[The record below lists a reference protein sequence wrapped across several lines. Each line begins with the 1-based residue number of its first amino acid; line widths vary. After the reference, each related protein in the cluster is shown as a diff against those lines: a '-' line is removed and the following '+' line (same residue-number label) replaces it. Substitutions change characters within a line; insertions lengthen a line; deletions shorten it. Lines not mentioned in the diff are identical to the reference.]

1 MLSPQATYPIPQQ
14 VAGPETAPPAH
25 AQQQP
30 GPEFNEQFI
39 EALAQRL
46 MPRLMPEIL
55 YQVRAAVPA
64 MPTPK
69 RDKPFGMSLA
79 LAIVSLALMIPLNA
93 IILGDLAFLGVVPTL
108 IGIGVVCFAMVLI
121 NVMFNILL
129 FNTKS

>member
-1 MLSPQATYPIPQQ
+1 
-14 VAGPETAPPAH
+14 
-25 AQQQP
+25 
-30 GPEFNEQFI
+30 
-39 EALAQRL
+39 
-46 MPRLMPEIL
+46 
-55 YQVRAAVPA
+55 

-93 IILGDLAFLGVVPTL
+93 IILGDLAFLGVVPAL